1 MRDQKAFHTS
11 SSSYYRFLN
20 SHLISNLFVLH
31 QFLKRLMLESEA
43 WVFGMCILWM
53 HSCFLKN
60 KLQQYLQFMWKYLW
74 EIDTFD
80 FSPNALLK
88 FSVWSITWFFQTEV
102 YLENVMIVIL
112 QWDNFFFFT
121 LEPDLRH
128 WTSSGLQFGKSP
140 EKPIIT
146 APTLC
151 LFYPLSS
158 SL

>member
-31 QFLKRLMLESEA
+31 QFLKRLMFESEA

-53 HSCFLKN
+53 HSWFLKN
-60 KLQQYLQFMWKYLW
+60 KLQQYLQFHFMWKYLW

-102 YLENVMIVIL
+102 YLVSCNERISSFSHWSLICVTEHHQVYNSGKANYNCTHFMFIL
-112 QWDNFFFFT
+112 
-121 LEPDLRH
+121 
-128 WTSSGLQFGKSP
+128 
-140 EKPIIT
+140 
-146 APTLC
+146 A
-151 LFYPLSS
+151 LSVQ